1 MSDKTTG
8 QGVRRWVSEKAGHVI
23 PLFFCL
29 LSLQNI
35 QEFFYTLHPNLYI
48 SWSAGLALGFGLL
61 FQAWKLS
68 ALKWDMKER
77 SYATVL
83 ATTVVFALVSGGI
96 QAAAYAGFMTKWAAI
111 PLGLALPIVGEVG
124 VALSIAA
131 HRQRMQEKRIENMQE
146 DLSNEM
152 RLQMMDAISTMNRSK
167 LQDEVEIGAVAF
179 AKALIEFT
187 HDGMIA
193 DLQRGRKQKPAGK
206 LQTRK
211 ADELPMLSAESSDMQ
226 DIAEPEP
233 AQLSTIAEM
242 NEARRDAVAARRDAI
257 CSLLQNYG
265 KSDITQLQ
273 SRLQDDCNID
283 ASERTIREDLKAL
296 IAESRV
302 VLSGR
307 GAWDI
312 PQVIALVSETEVHF
326 GTNGHSNGA
335 TKASAL

>member
-1 MSDKTTG
+1 MSEQTKG
-8 QGVRRWVSEKAGHVI
+8 IRRWASEKAGHVI

-35 QEFFYTLHPNLYI
+35 QEFFYMLHPNWYI

-68 ALKWDMKER
+68 ALEWNMKER
-77 SYATVL
+77 SYVTVL
-83 ATTVVFALVSGGI
+83 ATTGAFALVSGGI
-96 QAAAYAGFMTKWAAI
+96 QAAAYASFMTKWAAI

-146 DLSNEM
+146 DLGNEM

-167 LQDEVEIGAVAF
+167 LQDEVESGAVAF

-187 HDGMIA
+187 HEGMIA
-193 DLQRGRKQKPAGK
+193 DLQRGRKQKPVAR
-206 LQTRK
+206 LQSRK
-211 ADELPMLSAESSDMQ
+211 VDELPMISAESCDMQ
-226 DIAEPEP
+226 DIAEVEP
-233 AQLSTIAEM
+233 ASSPTIVEL

-265 KSDITQLQ
+265 KSNIVQLQ
-273 SRLQDDCNID
+273 SRLQDDCNIE
-283 ASERTIREDLKAL
+283 ASDRTIRDDLKVL

-307 GAWDI
+307 GVWDI
-312 PQVIALVSETEVHF
+312 PQSVALIAKTSVHF
-326 GTNGHSNGA
+326 ATNGVA
-335 TKASAL
+335 K

>member
-1 MSDKTTG
+1 MSEQTTATG
-8 QGVRRWVSEKAGHVI
+8 QGVRRWVSEKSGHVI

-35 QEFFYTLHPNLYI
+35 QEFFYTLHPILPI
-48 SWSAGLALGFGLL
+48 SWAAGLALGFGLL

-68 ALKWDMKER
+68 ALEWNMQDR
-77 SYATVL
+77 AYLTVL
-83 ATTVVFALVSGGI
+83 ATTVAFALVSGGI
-96 QAAAYAGFMTKWAAI
+96 QAAAYAAFMTKWAAI

-131 HRQRMQEKRIENMQE
+131 HRHRMQEKRIENMQE
-146 DLSNEM
+146 DLGNEM

-193 DLQRGRKQKPAGK
+193 DLQRNRKPKAIAKTQQRKP
-206 LQTRK
+206 
-211 ADELPMLSAESSDMQ
+211 DELLMISDMQ

-233 AQLSTIAEM
+233 ATSLTIAEL

-265 KSDITQLQ
+265 KSDIAQLQ
-273 SRLQDDCNID
+273 GRLQDDCNIE
-283 ASERTIREDLKAL
+283 ASERTIRDDLKVL
-296 IAESRV
+296 IADSRA

-307 GAWDI
+307 GAWDN
-312 PQVIALVSETEVHF
+312 PQSVAIIAETVVHF
-326 GTNGHSNGA
+326 ATNGKHE
-335 TKASAL
+335 

>member
-1 MSDKTTG
+1 MSEQTKG
-8 QGVRRWVSEKAGHVI
+8 IARWASEKAGHII

-35 QEFFYTLHPNLYI
+35 QEFFYTLHPNIYI

-68 ALKWDMKER
+68 ALTWDMKER
-77 SYATVL
+77 SYLTVL
-83 ATTVVFALVSGGI
+83 ATTIAFALVSGGI
-96 QAAAYAGFMTKWAAI
+96 QAAAYAGFMTPWAAI

-146 DLSNEM
+146 DLGNEM

-193 DLQRGRKQKPAGK
+193 DLQRNRKPKGNAKP
-206 LQTRK
+206 QQRK
-211 ADELPMLSAESSDMQ
+211 PDELPMLSAESSDMQ

-233 AQLSTIAEM
+233 ATSPTIAEL

-265 KSDITQLQ
+265 KSDIAQLQ
-273 SRLQDDCNID
+273 GRLQDDCNID
-283 ASERTIREDLKAL
+283 ASERTIRDDLKVL

-302 VLSGR
+302 VLSSR

-312 PQVIALVSETEVHF
+312 PQSVALIAETDVHF
-326 GTNGHSNGA
+326 GTNGHSKVA
-335 TKASAL
+335 T